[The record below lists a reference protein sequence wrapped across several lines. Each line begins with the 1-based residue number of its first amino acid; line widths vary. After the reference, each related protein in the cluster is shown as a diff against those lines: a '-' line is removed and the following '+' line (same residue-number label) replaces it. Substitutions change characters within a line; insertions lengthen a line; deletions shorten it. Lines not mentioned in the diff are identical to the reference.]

1 MYIEREIL
9 RSGVIARTADKKGI
23 LVVLGK
29 NGKYSLPKGVIE
41 KSESL
46 SECAKRETYEETG
59 VKVELKEKR
68 FVWCDTVLFYT
79 ESISWEAK
87 IDIKDSEEIKEAGV
101 MSISEL
107 SGKSNLNAILSKV
120 VKKLTEWNSRKYGKQ
135 RFLKESFC
143 KEDNWIK
150 VCN

>member
-1 MYIEREIL
+1 MYIKREIL
-9 RSGVIARTADKKGI
+9 RSGVIARTFDKKGI

-59 VKVELKEKR
+59 VEVELEDKR

-79 ESISWEAK
+79 KNLSWDTK
-87 IDIKDSEEIKEAGV
+87 IDIKDSKEIEEAGI

-107 SGKSNLNAILSKV
+107 KSKSNLNAILSKV
-120 VKKLTEWNSRKYGKQ
+120 VKKLTEWNSRKVDKQ
-135 RFLKESFC
+135 DEIYTS
-143 KEDNWIK
+143 EWIK
-150 VCN
+150 V